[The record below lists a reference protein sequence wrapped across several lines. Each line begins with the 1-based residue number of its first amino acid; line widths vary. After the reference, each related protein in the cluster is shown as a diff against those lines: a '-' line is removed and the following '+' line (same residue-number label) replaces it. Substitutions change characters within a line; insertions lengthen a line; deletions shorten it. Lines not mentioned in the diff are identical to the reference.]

1 MNPTSRIHEPSR
13 RPVLPQEGNE
23 IYNVCSQFLSLTKGD
38 AYLTI
43 KMDSL
48 QDIREKVERGERLT
62 FEDGMRL
69 LTSNDLFAIGQ
80 MADWVR
86 RRKSGDHVY
95 FIVNTHLNYTNVCYL
110 DCKLCAFGVKPENPR
125 SYTLSLEEIERKIID
140 MKGKGFTELHI
151 VGGVNPKLPFSY
163 YEEMIRLA
171 KKHLPEIHVQ
181 AFTAVEL
188 DYLARLSKISIEEA
202 IDRLREAGLG
212 SILGGG
218 AEIFHPE
225 VRSIISGHKTNAERW
240 FEIHERIHRLGM
252 RSNASILYGSIEK
265 PEHVI
270 DHLLR
275 LRALQDKT
283 GGFDA
288 FFGFAFH
295 PENTKLAE
303 EYGITGETTG
313 LYDLKLLAI
322 ARLMLDNFPHI
333 RAFWMMIGLKLA
345 QISLY
350 FGVDDL
356 DGTVMEEQIV
366 HDAGAETPQMTPK
379 ETFIQ
384 MIREAGRIPV
394 ERDTL
399 YHVLRT
405 Y

>member
-1 MNPTSRIHEPSR
+1 MSIGT
-13 RPVLPQEGNE
+13 
-23 IYNVCSQFLSLTKGD
+23 
-38 AYLTI
+38 
-43 KMDSL
+43 DSL
-48 QDIREKVERGERLT
+48 LDIREKVERGERLT
-62 FEDGMRL
+62 FEEGVRL
-69 LTSNDLFAIGQ
+69 LRSNDLYAIGQ
-80 MADWVR
+80 MADLVR
-86 RRKSGDHVY
+86 KRKNGDNVY
-95 FIVNTHLNYTNVCYL
+95 FIVNAHLNYTNICYL
-110 DCKLCAFGVKPENPR
+110 DCKLCAFGVKPDNPR
-125 SYTLSLEEIERKIID
+125 SYTLSLEEVERKILD

-171 KKHLPEIHVQ
+171 KRHLPGIHVQ

-188 DYLARLSKISIEEA
+188 DYLARISNLRIEEA

-225 VRSIISGHKTNAERW
+225 IRSIISGHKTNAERW

-270 DHLLR
+270 DHLIR
-275 LRALQDKT
+275 LRDLQDKT

-303 EYGITGETTG
+303 EYHITGETTG
-313 LYDLKLLAI
+313 LYDLKMLAVS
-322 ARLMLDNFPHI
+322 RLMLDNFPHI

-366 HDAGAETPQMTPK
+366 HVAGAETPQMTPRD
-379 ETFIQ
+379 TFIR
-384 MIREAGRIPV
+384 MIRETGRIPV

-399 YHVLRT
+399 YRIIRT